1 MILLTGGTGFLGGS
15 FYLDAVKNGT
25 AADYLLLIRGADEA
39 ACRARLA
46 TNLNRHSDRAT
57 AEAAARLC
65 QILPGDLQSVATS
78 TDPRLDQVT
87 RIVHIAADTSF
98 DSRQSVWEI
107 NVDGTLALAGRARK
121 MRHLQRFLHIGT
133 AFCCGETPHM
143 EVVKE
148 APAASHTAPHIAEY
162 TRSKAA
168 TEHALAAGFQ
178 DLPIVVVRPSIVV
191 GHTTLGV
198 RPSASIF
205 WYYRLIDRTGLLPC
219 KPDGFI
225 DIIPVD
231 WTTARLHDLLRKPE
245 LKHRLYHVSAGEGS
259 RTMWT
264 DFEEGFAA
272 YGHEGGPRPYARF
285 DHKGPEGWKPFDAA
299 FKAAFPQRDLL
310 NRTMAVGARKY
321 HRFIAQDIAFDNS
334 RLLAEGFTPP
344 PRFKDY
350 LGVCLS
356 SSDAT
361 IGEQFVDDASSF
373 EFDEALMATS
383 VAA

>member
-1 MILLTGGTGFLGGS
+1 MLLLTGATGFLGGS
-15 FYLDAVKNGT
+15 FYLDAVRNGT
-25 AADYLLLIRGADEA
+25 AADCLLLIRGADEA

-65 QILPGDLQSVATS
+65 QILPGDLQSLATS

-87 RIVHIAADTSF
+87 QIVHVAADTSF

-107 NVDGTLALAGRARK
+107 NVDGTLALAGRARR
-121 MRHLQRFLHIGT
+121 MPHLQRFLHIGT
-133 AFCCGETPHM
+133 AFCCGEAPHM
-143 EVVKE
+143 QMVHEE
-148 APAASHTAPHIAEY
+148 QAPGHGAPHIAEY

-168 TEHALAAGFQ
+168 AERALAAAFPE
-178 DLPIVVVRPSIVV
+178 LPLIVARPSIVV
-191 GHTTLGV
+191 GHTQLGV

-205 WYYRLIDRTGLLPC
+205 WFYRLLDRTGILPAL
-219 KPDGFI
+219 PQGHI

-231 WTTARLHDLLRKPE
+231 WASARLHDLLRKPD
-245 LKHRLYHVSAGEGS
+245 LKHTLYHVTSGEAA
-259 RTMWT
+259 RTTWT
-264 DFEEGFAA
+264 DFEAGFRAH
-272 YGHEGGPRPYARF
+272 GHEGTGRPYVHF
-285 DHKGPEGWKPFDAA
+285 DYHGPEGWKPFDAA
-299 FKAAFPQRDLL
+299 FRAAFPERTLL

-321 HRFIAQDIAFDNS
+321 HRFVAQDIAFDNS
-334 RLLAEGFTPP
+334 RLLAEGFAPP
-344 PRFKDY
+344 PRFVDY
-350 LGVCLS
+350 LGTCLA

-373 EFDEALMATS
+373 EFDEALMAAP

>member
-1 MILLTGGTGFLGGS
+1 MILLTGGTGFLGGA
-15 FYLDAVKNGT
+15 FYLDAVRNGNG
-25 AADYLLLIRGADEA
+25 ADYMLLVRGADEA

-46 TNLNRHSDRAT
+46 TNLNRHSDRET
-57 AEAAARLC
+57 ADAAARLC
-65 QILPGDLQSVATS
+65 QILPGDLQSLATS

-87 RIVHIAADTSF
+87 KIVHIAADTSF

-121 MRHLQRFLHIGT
+121 MKHLQRFLHIGT
-133 AFCCGETPHM
+133 AFCCGEAPHM
-143 EVVKE
+143 QMVKE

-168 TEHALAAGFQ
+168 TEHALAAAFQ
-178 DLPIVVVRPSIVV
+178 DLPIVVARPSIVV
-191 GHTTLGV
+191 GHTKLGV

-219 KPDGFI
+219 TPDGFI

-231 WTTARLHDLLRKPE
+231 WATARLHDLLNKPD
-245 LKHRLYHVSAGEGS
+245 LKHKLYHVSAGEGA
-259 RTMWT
+259 RTTWT
-264 DFEEGFAA
+264 EFEKGFAA
-272 YGHEGGPRPYARF
+272 HGHEGQRPYTRF

-299 FKAAFPQRDLL
+299 FRAAFPERTLL

-334 RLLAEGFTPP
+334 RLLAEGFAPP
-344 PRFKDY
+344 PRFIDY
-350 LGVCLS
+350 LGTCLA

-373 EFDEALMATS
+373 EFDEALMAAP